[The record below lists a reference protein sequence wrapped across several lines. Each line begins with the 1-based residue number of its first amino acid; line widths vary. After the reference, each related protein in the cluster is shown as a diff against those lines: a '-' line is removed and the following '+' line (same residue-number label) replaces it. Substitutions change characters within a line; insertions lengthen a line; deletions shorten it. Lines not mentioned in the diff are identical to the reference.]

1 MLTGLQRLVG
11 DVIHSVS
18 LSKPAFDLQLSFSN
32 KLVLSVFCDAV
43 NEADEYD
50 NYSLFLP
57 EVIYTVGFRS
67 RLIREHRSETAVK
80 RK

>member
-1 MLTGLQRLVG
+1 MLKGLQRLVG

-18 LSKPAFDLQLSFSN
+18 LSKPAYDLQLTFSN
-32 KLVLSVFCDAV
+32 KLVLNVFCDAV
-43 NEADEYD
+43 NKADEND

-57 EVIYTVGFRS
+57 KVIYTVGTRS
-67 RLIREHRSETAVK
+67 RLIREHRSEAVLE